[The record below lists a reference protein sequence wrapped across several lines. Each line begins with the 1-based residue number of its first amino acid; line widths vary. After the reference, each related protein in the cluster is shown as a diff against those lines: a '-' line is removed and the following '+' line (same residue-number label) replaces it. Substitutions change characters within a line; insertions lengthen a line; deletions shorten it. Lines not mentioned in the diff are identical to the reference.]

1 MSFLKPLEQIQLTDL
16 NIAGAKAV
24 YLGELIRAG
33 FAAPRGFCLTSDA
46 YRETIAN
53 PLNEKIGARIATT
66 EMDDPVDLETATDE
80 IREWII
86 KAPLAPALINDL
98 ENATTQLGA
107 KFFAVRAS
115 RVIDD
120 VPNPAASGLPQA
132 YLGVVGTASVL
143 DAIRYVWATPWNSRA
158 IYYRHRKK
166 IAPHQ
171 VTMAVV
177 IQPMINAEAAGVMFT
192 ANPLTGARDEIH
204 LDATW
209 GLGAAVIA
217 ARWKPDHFVISK
229 NDLTIRERIIPSKTV
244 MDRVASDGGI
254 QTIVVPNDQQ
264 DTASLSE
271 THATTLATLG
281 KQIETHF
288 QSPQDIEWCR
298 VGDQV
303 WILQTR
309 PFKR

>member
-1 MSFLKPLEQIQLTDL
+1 LLYLKPLDQIQLAERDA
-16 NIAGAKAV
+16 AGDKAV

-33 FAAPRGFCLTSDA
+33 FAAPHGLCLTTAA

-53 PLNEKIGARIATT
+53 PLNEKISARLAAA
-66 EMDDPVDLETATDE
+66 EMDDPVDLEAATNE

-86 KAPLAPALINDL
+86 NAPLPPALINDV
-98 ENATTQLGA
+98 EMIATQLGA

-115 RVIDD
+115 RMVAD

-132 YLGVVGTASVL
+132 YLGIAGDEL
-143 DAIRYVWATPWNSRA
+143 PNAIREIWATPWNSRA

-166 IAPHQ
+166 ITQ

-177 IQPMINAEAAGVMFT
+177 IQPMINAEASGVMFT
-192 ANPLTGARDEIH
+192 ANPLTGANDEIH
-204 LDATW
+204 LAATW

-229 NDLTIRERIIPSKTV
+229 NDLTIREQTIPSKTV
-244 MDRVASDGGI
+244 MEVVANEGGV
-254 QTIVVPNDQQ
+254 QTMVVPNDQQ
-264 DTASLSE
+264 DAASLSE
-271 THATTLATLG
+271 THVKALATLG

-288 QSPQDIEWCR
+288 QAPQDIEWCR
-298 VGDQV
+298 VGDQM

-309 PFKR
+309 PLKR